1 MTSQQHTAAARK
13 AYEWVRALVAVVVGI
28 VLVFAFAVRI
38 VRVDGSSMRET
49 LQDRDL
55 LVVVNRPLSG
65 DPGAGDV
72 VVVRKESF
80 EGGAPIVKRVI
91 ATAGQTVDID
101 FAAGVVYV
109 DGAALEEPY
118 VREPTWLEE
127 GTSFPLTVP
136 EGCVFLLGDNR
147 NGSKDS
153 RHPDLGT
160 VDVRYVIGRAVFLAV
175 PGPSADTKT
184 RAFDRVGTLG

>member
-1 MTSQQHTAAARK
+1 MRETQNTAAGE
-13 AYEWVRALVAVVVGI
+13 AYAWIRSLVAVVVGI

-55 LVVVNRPLSG
+55 LVVVNRLLSG

-72 VVVRKESF
+72 VVVSKESF

-101 FAAGVVYV
+101 FAAGVVCV

-118 VREPTWLEE
+118 AREATWLAE
-127 GTSFPLTVP
+127 GVEFPLTVP
-136 EGCVFLLGDNR
+136 EGSLFLLGDNR
-147 NGSKDS
+147 NDSKDS

-175 PGPSADTKT
+175 PGPSAGT
-184 RAFDRVGTLG
+184 RTREFGRVGTLG